1 MEEKFNRLKDIIKEM
16 GSLLVAYSGGVDSSF
31 LLKAASDIL
40 GNRVVAVTAASPT
53 YPLREIESAKEL
65 AELLGVKHILIT
77 SNELDIPGFS
87 SNPTNR
93 CYFCKNELFQKL
105 KEKASEL
112 GLNHVADGSNYD
124 DTKDFRPGRDA
135 ARELGIR
142 SPLIEAELTKAEI
155 RALAKGLNL
164 PNWDK
169 PSFACLSSRFP
180 YGTEITA
187 MRLRQIENCENI
199 IREMGF
205 RQFRVRYHNEIARIE
220 VDRNEL
226 KRFYNDKIMDYII
239 EGFKANG
246 FVYITLDLE
255 GYRTGSMNQP
265 LLIGGESHAY

>member
-1 MEEKFNRLKDIIKEM
+1 MEDKFNRLKEIIQEM
-16 GSLLVAYSGGVDSSF
+16 GSLLIAYSGGVDSSF
-31 LLKAASDIL
+31 LLKVASDEL
-40 GNRVVAVTAASPT
+40 NDRVVAVTAASPT
-53 YPLREIESAKEL
+53 YPSREIESAKDT
-65 AELLGVKHILIT
+65 ARLLGVKHILIT

-87 SNPTNR
+87 SNPANR
-93 CYFCKNELFQKL
+93 CYFCKSELFQKL
-105 KEKASEL
+105 KDKAEEL
-112 GLNHVADGSNYD
+112 GLNYVADGSNYD
-124 DTKDFRPGRDA
+124 DTKDYRPGRDA

-142 SPLIEAELTKAEI
+142 SPLIEAGLTKTEI
-155 RALAKGLNL
+155 RTLAKRLNL

-180 YGTEITA
+180 YGTEITSV
-187 MRLRQIENCENI
+187 RLKQIENCENI

-220 VDRNEL
+220 VGKDEL
-226 KRFYNDKIMDYII
+226 QRFYDNAIRDYII
-239 EGFKANG
+239 NGFKANG

>member
-1 MEEKFNRLKDIIKEM
+1 MEAKFNRLKDIIKEM
-16 GSLLVAYSGGVDSSF
+16 GSLLVAFSGGVDSSF
-31 LLKAASDIL
+31 LLKVASDIL

-53 YPLREIESAKEL
+53 YPSREIESAKEI
-65 AELLGVKHILIT
+65 AGLLGVKHILIT

-135 ARELGIR
+135 AKELGIR

-155 RALAKGLNL
+155 RALAKKLNL

-180 YGTEITA
+180 YGTEITPS
-187 MRLRQIENCENI
+187 RLRQVENCENI
-199 IREMGF
+199 IRDMGF
-205 RQFRVRYHNEIARIE
+205 RQFRVRYHNEVARIE
-220 VDRNEL
+220 VGRDEL
-226 KRFYNDKIMDYII
+226 QRFYDNKIWDNII
-239 EGFKANG
+239 NGFKANG

-265 LLIGGESHAY
+265 LLIGGESHAN

>member
-1 MEEKFNRLKDIIKEM
+1 LEAKFNRLKDIIKEM
-16 GSLLVAYSGGVDSSF
+16 GSLLVAFSGGVDSSF
-31 LLKAASDIL
+31 LLKVASDIL

-53 YPLREIESAKEL
+53 YPSREIESAKEI
-65 AELLGVKHILIT
+65 AGLLGVKHILIT

-93 CYFCKNELFQKL
+93 CYFCKNALFQKL

-142 SPLIEAELTKAEI
+142 SPLIETGLTKNEI
-155 RALAKGLNL
+155 RSLAKKLSL

-180 YGTEITA
+180 YGTEITP
-187 MRLRQIENCENI
+187 MRLRQVENCENI

-205 RQFRVRYHNEIARIE
+205 RQFRVRYHNEVARIE
-220 VDRNEL
+220 VGRDEL
-226 KRFYNDKIMDYII
+226 QRFYDNKIWDNII
-239 EGFKANG
+239 NGFKANG

-265 LLIGGESHAY
+265 LLIGGESHAN

>member
-1 MEEKFNRLKDIIKEM
+1 MEEKFNRLKDIIKKM

-31 LLKAASDIL
+31 LLKAASDML

-53 YPLREIESAKEL
+53 YPLREIESAKEI

>member
-1 MEEKFNRLKDIIKEM
+1 MEEKFNRLKGIIKEM

-31 LLKAASDIL
+31 LLKAASDML

-53 YPLREIESAKEL
+53 YPLREIESAKEI

-124 DTKDFRPGRDA
+124 DTKDYRPGRDA
-135 ARELGIR
+135 AKELGIR
-142 SPLIEAELTKAEI
+142 SPLIEAGLTKAEI
-155 RALAKGLNL
+155 RALARDLNL

-180 YGTEITA
+180 YGTEITPV
-187 MRLRQIENCENI
+187 RLRQIENCENI

-220 VDRNEL
+220 VGRDEL